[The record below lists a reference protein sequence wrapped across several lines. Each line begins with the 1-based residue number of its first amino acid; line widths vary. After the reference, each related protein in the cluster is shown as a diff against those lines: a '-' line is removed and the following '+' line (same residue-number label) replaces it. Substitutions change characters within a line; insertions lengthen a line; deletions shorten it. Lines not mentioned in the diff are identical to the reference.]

1 MNRQARILIVDDL
14 EKWRKELALTLQREG
29 CYTDSAS
36 TISEVLLRLRET
48 LYHLLI
54 LDIRLKDSDTN
65 NIEGINLLHELDQQG
80 LGEATAAVILS
91 AYGTQEQ
98 MRLAFKD
105 FKVADFLSK
114 DHFTKAKFLESVQQV
129 FSEMRINLMLPIQW
143 QQVKQPEEVIVS
155 LEIGGI
161 RLKRNLELQR
171 QIAFELDDLLCRLFY
186 RASSVLVRPLAV
198 GQSATG
204 VLWVQPFYDNREARA
219 FVVKFGDFHKIQ
231 EEYTNFIEYVQPF
244 VSGGRSTTALELRR
258 TPRLGG
264 IVYSLLG
271 AASNHMED
279 FGSYYQHASIGEI
292 TTILDHLFLDTCS
305 AWYANA
311 GELQL
316 YNLTEDYQDMFG
328 FTIENLERAFLELH
342 KYVQVGQRLVFKIL
356 KSERTFTNPLLGL
369 DGPPLVQRTYTCI
382 THGDLNQHNLFIDT
396 DGHTWLI
403 DFQATGQ
410 GHILRDVAQ
419 LDSEIRFLLLASG
432 DATLEERLCMED
444 ALCRPERFSQVAAY
458 LLPTKNPLLAKAYAV
473 VVHLRTLAHTLVAQ
487 NPDDDISEYY
497 IALFYNAMNTLRFYK
512 LSSVQREH
520 ALLCASLLADQIG
533 LRR

>member
-1 MNRQARILIVDDL
+1 MGFIIATGDWEKRCAMNRQARILIVDDL

-54 LDIRLKDSDTN
+54 LDIRLKDSDPN
-65 NIEGINLLHELDQQG
+65 NIEGINLLRELDQQG
-80 LGEATAAVILS
+80 LGEATAVVILS

-204 VLWVQPFYDNREARA
+204 VLWVQPFYDKREA
-219 FVVKFGDFHKIQ
+219 
-231 EEYTNFIEYVQPF
+231 
-244 VSGGRSTTALELRR
+244 
-258 TPRLGG
+258 
-264 IVYSLLG
+264 
-271 AASNHMED
+271 ED

-292 TTILDHLFLDTCS
+292 ATILDHLFLDTCS

-458 LLPTKNPLLAKAYAV
+458 PLPTKNPLLAKAYAV
-473 VVHLRTLAHTLVAQ
+473 VVHLRTLAHTLVAR

>member
-54 LDIRLKDSDTN
+54 LDIRLKDSDPN
-65 NIEGINLLHELDQQG
+65 NIEGINLLRELDQQG
-80 LGEATAAVILS
+80 LGEATAVVILS

-204 VLWVQPFYDNREARA
+204 VLWVQPFYDKREARV

-458 LLPTKNPLLAKAYAV
+458 PLPTKNPLLAKAYAV
-473 VVHLRTLAHTLVAQ
+473 VVHLRTLAHTLVAR